1 MRAGRGVQRIE
12 SHENEPVLGAE
23 LPSLEDDSLSLE
35 QLGKVYADMLA
46 SNSSTPSSSTLLD
59 YPSEDS
65 VSSSPNMKSL
75 AGSHGEASGSTAD
88 AASDAASLL
97 ASGPIDSE
105 PSNEEFAITPERIVE
120 ALLFVGQPDSK
131 PMTSSQL
138 ASTMRGVH
146 ADEVPSFVDRLNQ
159 LYQSTGRVM
168 RIEQREAGYVLCVAP
183 EFQRSTNTIQG
194 KLRETR
200 LPPAAVDC
208 LALVAYNPGAT
219 REEIEK
225 LWNRSASA
233 MLNLLVRKELLE
245 IVREEKTR
253 EEKTREEKSASQKLS
268 KSASK
273 SSSKNQKSSPARYH
287 PTERFLN
294 LLGLSSLQDLPRVD
308 SDL

>member
-1 MRAGRGVQRIE
+1 MKAGRGVQRIE
-12 SHENEPVLGAE
+12 PQDSEPVLGAE
-23 LPSLEDDSLSLE
+23 LPSMEDDSLSLE

-46 SNSSTPSSSTLLD
+46 NSASIPASNASEDQLADDSASSSQ
-59 YPSEDS
+59 
-65 VSSSPNMKSL
+65 VPNSA
-75 AGSHGEASGSTAD
+75 AGSTSEATDTALD
-88 AASDAASLL
+88 AASDRMV
-97 ASGPIDSE
+97 
-105 PSNEEFAITPERIVE
+105 SNNSKDELAITPERIVE
-120 ALLFVGQPDSK
+120 ALLFVGQADTK
-131 PMTSSQL
+131 PLTSNQI
-138 ASTMRGVH
+138 ASTMRGVD
-146 ADEVPSFVDRLNQ
+146 ADEIPGFVDRLNQ

-225 LWNRSASA
+225 LWNQSASL
-233 MLNLLVRKELLE
+233 MLSLLVRKELLE
-245 IVREEKTR
+245 IVREQEPTR
-253 EEKTREEKSASQKLS
+253 KLKSPT
-268 KSASK
+268 
-273 SSSKNQKSSPARYH
+273 KNQKASVARYH

-308 SDL
+308 GDL

>member
-46 SNSSTPSSSTLLD
+46 STSEGTTLAATQEYPSDDSESSSIG
-59 YPSEDS
+59 
-65 VSSSPNMKSL
+65 VRSS
-75 AGSHGEASGSTAD
+75 AGPIGEASGTTSDMGSDTASSM
-88 AASDAASLL
+88 ATMPL
-97 ASGPIDSE
+97 DSE
-105 PSNEEFAITPERIVE
+105 PSNDEFAITPERIVE

-131 PMTSSQL
+131 PMTSHQL

-208 LALVAYNPGAT
+208 LALVAYNPGST

-225 LWNRSASA
+225 LWNRSASS

-245 IVREEKTR
+245 IAREEKTR
-253 EEKTREEKSASQKLS
+253 EEKTREEKSTSAKLS
-268 KSASK
+268 KSSN
-273 SSSKNQKSSPARYH
+273 KNQKAAPARYY

>member
-12 SHENEPVLGAE
+12 THENEPVLGAE

-46 SNSSTPSSSTLLD
+46 SSSSNPSITASQD

-65 VSSSPNMKSL
+65 ASSPSLKSH
-75 AGSHGEASGSTAD
+75 AGSLSEASRSTAD
-88 AASDAASLL
+88 MASDL
-97 ASGPIDSE
+97 APGPLNSE
-105 PSNEEFAITPERIVE
+105 PSNDEFAITPERIVE

-131 PMTSSQL
+131 PMTNHQL

-146 ADEVPSFVDRLNQ
+146 ADEVPSFVDRLNL

-168 RIEQREAGYVLCVAP
+168 RIEQRDAGYVLCVAP
-183 EFQRSTNTIQG
+183 EFQRSTNSIQG

-225 LWNRSASA
+225 LWNRSASS

-245 IVREEKTR
+245 IVREEKPTP
-253 EEKTREEKSASQKLS
+253 KNAS

-273 SSSKNQKSSPARYH
+273 NQKATPARYH